1 MPIKLGEVLF
11 PLRYDV
17 WDQFPEVKRLGS
29 MRRTGIRDLLEL
41 GRNTSIHRHTVI
53 ADPVYQAIGALA
65 PFTGAELDYRI
76 ERYYGAHLEK
86 LTSYYVSIDQ
96 GWDETKDKILYHHV
110 SNPTVT
116 SIGNPVP
123 GDGLF
128 LTNGQHR
135 TTVLLAL
142 GYTELP
148 DSIAAIDERDGST
161 FIPLDMTYAYIVAGA
176 CTELSFVN
184 FARFRF
190 PAIPAQIT
198 DVQSLSTWMKFNGP
212 QWVVDYIKLYWRDN
226 DY

>member
-29 MRRTGIRDLLEL
+29 MRKAGKDGLLEL
-41 GRNTSIHRHTVI
+41 GRNTSIHRHIVI
-53 ADPVYQAIGALA
+53 ADPVYQAIGALPPLA
-65 PFTGAELDYRI
+65 GAELEYRV

-96 GWDETKDKILYHHV
+96 KWDETQHKIYYHHV

-123 GDGLF
+123 DGLF

-148 DSIAAIDERDGST
+148 DSIADTNECDGAT
-161 FIPLDMTYAYIVAGA
+161 FIPLDMTYAYIVAGE

-198 DVQSLSTWMKFNGP
+198 DIQSLSAWMKLNGP